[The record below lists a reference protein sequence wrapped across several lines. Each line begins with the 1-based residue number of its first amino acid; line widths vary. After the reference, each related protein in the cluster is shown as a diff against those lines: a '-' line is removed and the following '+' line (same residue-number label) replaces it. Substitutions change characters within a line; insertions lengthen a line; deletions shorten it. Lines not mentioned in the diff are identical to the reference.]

1 MPRKDGR
8 RSQGMASPERTDRIY
23 AAVDG
28 ILAVAKEMRQ
38 GMSRDQIHRATTPHV
53 RQLAYRVSASCQTQ
67 LRKQYETLL
76 PLVKEL
82 RDSLE

>member
-1 MPRKDGR
+1 MRKDGR
-8 RSQGMASPERTDRIY
+8 RSQGMASAERTDRIY

-28 ILAVAKEMRQ
+28 ILAVAKDMRQ
-38 GMSRDQIHRATTPHV
+38 GLSRDQIERMAQPHV
-53 RQLAYRVSASCQTQ
+53 RQLAYRTSAKCQNQ

-76 PLVKEL
+76 PLVKQL